1 MDISM
6 ETTLLTPAW
15 AAARHLPRLLVVI
28 LVMIGPATTL
38 SAQDYYGKYNFTLG
52 AGAAVPQQDL
62 DNAFTPAPVV
72 NFNFGYRFARNF
84 QADIG
89 FDTVFGAADIRT
101 FTRTDIGTLEI
112 NDRQY
117 FFPVGGRVVVPFGE
131 SGRNE
136 FYAGGGGAYMRY
148 SEVIRQPSDF
158 FRIPCDVCSRRAGW
172 GGYGLVGFRSSINR
186 GRNLWVGVTTKVYR
200 GRTDGE
206 QFGEVP
212 PMRTQDRW
220 LMVQGEFSFAF

>member
-1 MDISM
+1 MRVAPVKAFRI
-6 ETTLLTPAW
+6 LLFAVLLCSV
-15 AAARHLPRLLVVI
+15 LP
-28 LVMIGPATTL
+28 
-38 SAQDYYGKYNFTLG
+38 AQDYFGKYNFTLG
-52 AGAAVPQQDL
+52 AGAAIPQDDL
-62 DNAFTPAPVV
+62 NQAFTTAPVV
-72 NFNFGYRFARNF
+72 NFNFGYRPVRNF

-117 FFPVGGRVVVPFGE
+117 FLPLGGRVVLPFGE
-131 SGRNE
+131 SGKHE
-136 FYAGGGGAYMRY
+136 FYAGGGGAYLRY

-158 FRIPCDVCSRRAGW
+158 FRIPCTVCSRRSGW
-172 GGYGLVGFRSSINR
+172 GGYGLVGFRSALNR

-206 QFGEVP
+206 QLGGVP
-212 PMRTQDRW
+212 PTRTQDRW
-220 LMVQGEFSFAF
+220 TFVQGEFSFAF